1 MAGLKRANSSQVW
14 LGHDKNY
21 NAPCLQRRFNGA
33 TGDHGSLDFCCYDA
47 LQIDVDVVLRSD
59 CGNLHSDA
67 CDIYGLSRR
76 SLGQRDGKSLGGLGL
91 SAAVLAPDVMWAGR
105 KESAFPGF
113 IFERG
118 DFSARSL
125 QILGTI
131 NSKRKLEHTPGSTG
145 HFPGSLSFDL
155 ASRKAPKEGFV
166 GTAARKR
173 KRKEPPGF
181 STLARVTLDTLGRV
195 LFEYSQPVDV
205 FPGFERGSVL
215 FQSAHLQTP
224 FFCGTGCFLTGP
236 SSKCHFERWL
246 QLIGRGKAPFRSPVS
261 SRRRMLMDSMTV
273 LSARAEDTYDDK
285 MARRFRQSAV
295 LMWQQR
301 SLTPPAVPAVCGWS
315 WTCLPIV
322 GLCILH
328 GEGFGLRMGPPS
340 SASVGTPKFLRG
352 YQKACQFPVTAAP
365 FWRLV
370 LPVVMLFGFV
380 RPHKLVFLGQFAVRT
395 GRLVQVRYTLLQP
408 GY

>member
-1 MAGLKRANSSQVW
+1 
-14 LGHDKNY
+14 
-21 NAPCLQRRFNGA
+21 
-33 TGDHGSLDFCCYDA
+33 
-47 LQIDVDVVLRSD
+47 
-59 CGNLHSDA
+59 
-67 CDIYGLSRR
+67 
-76 SLGQRDGKSLGGLGL
+76 LGL

-118 DFSARSL
+118 DFSAHSL

-145 HFPGSLSFDL
+145 RQRSWRWDSLSDMPGPRS
-155 ASRKAPKEGFV
+155 ASARKASLGQQREGGRRRRPPFKQI
-166 GTAARKR
+166 GGGPTQEAGGNG
-173 KRKEPPGF
+173 KEPPGF

-195 LFEYSQPVDV
+195 LFEYRQPVDV
-205 FPGFERGSVL
+205 FPSFER
-215 FQSAHLQTP
+215 
-224 FFCGTGCFLTGP
+224 
-236 SSKCHFERWL
+236 
-246 QLIGRGKAPFRSPVS
+246 GRGKAPFRSPVS
-261 SRRRMLMDSMTV
+261 SRRRMLMDSMCRV
-273 LSARAEDTYDDK
+273 GYDVEVALLDDASA
-285 MARRFRQSAV
+285 MAV

-301 SLTPPAVPAVCGWS
+301 SLTPPAVPAACGWI

-370 LPVVMLFGFV
+370 LPVVMLFGFI

-395 GRLVQVRYTLLQP
+395 GRLVRVRYTLLQP
-408 GY
+408 GYGRKPVRNPKCVVPCLQATHLTVASQKVCAKVNSRGTTLGSAPLCVGLCIKPST